1 MKKALIAAGLLLVM
15 AGIIGG
21 ALAYASVGTG
31 DDGLEVKPAPIHEVD
46 VYIAESFPPQVMVH
60 VQGGL
65 SDGCTTLREIKTER
79 NGSVVNIKVTTQ
91 RPKEAICTQ
100 VYGYFEEG
108 LNLGSDFVSGEAYT
122 FNVNDVMTVFVMP

>member
-21 ALAYASVGTG
+21 ALAYASVDGG
-31 DDGLEVKPAPIHEVD
+31 DAELDIKLAPIHEVD

-60 VQGGL
+60 MQGGL

-79 NGSVVNIKVTTQ
+79 NGNVIDIKVTTQ
-91 RPKEAICTQ
+91 RPGGGSL
-100 VYGYFEEG
+100 YPG
-108 LNLGSDFVSGEAYT
+108 LWLLRGRVESGQRLH
-122 FNVNDVMTVFVMP
+122 VGRSIHLQC